1 MIKQA
6 NHAVNAS
13 SQGQRQD
20 MQVKTNG
27 HIRSNSKSIEQCKT
41 SMANMPASQAMQR
54 TTHHTEQLAGQRVK
68 HTEKSEQHSTHT
80 HKQHMKHNSMQ
91 AAGHNNSK
99 GTTHSNTKGPNISKP
114 SS

>member
-1 MIKQA
+1 
-6 NHAVNAS
+6 
-13 SQGQRQD
+13 
-20 MQVKTNG
+20 
-27 HIRSNSKSIEQCKT
+27 
-41 SMANMPASQAMQR
+41 MANMPARQAMQR

-80 HKQHMKHNSMQ
+80 HTHKQHRKHNSMQ